1 MDIAFSMRAINEV
14 LTEPTMN
21 YEIGLDGSISMGVP
35 SAGWDP
41 IRRLLVFTFFL
52 TSFFLGIYQI
62 VHLGSS
68 PVWPSLCLTET
79 FQSWSGR
86 EILSFLDLDL
96 SEAGRKLE
104 RSSMHPNWSKRRCL
118 FATRIFRQMIRPRL
132 KKKEVF
138 DNLLFKANCSC
149 QSCLCWLIGHCL
161 RYASFHLL

>member
-1 MDIAFSMRAINEV
+1 MRSWQNLPWTMKSV
-14 LTEPTMN
+14 LTVQLVWVFHLPD
-21 YEIGLDGSISMGVP
+21 EILFDGCWYSHFFLPLS
-35 SAGWDP
+35 SW
-41 IRRLLVFTFFL
+41 VFTRL
-52 TSFFLGIYQI
+52 SIL
-62 VHLGSS
+62 LGSS

-132 KKKEVF
+132 KKKGVF